1 MHVIK
6 EVGLISLL
14 LLGACRQPVETAA
27 PAPERPPIILI
38 SVDTL
43 RSDRLPAYGYT
54 RVETPHLDALRRDGV
69 LHERAYSHVPM
80 TLPSHAS
87 MFTGLLPTEHGVRN
101 NIGYPFEPEK
111 LRTLA
116 ETLRENGYRTGAAVS
131 SYVLRSETGI
141 GDGFEVYDDAIAI
154 VSGGATSEHQRSGFE
169 TVQKAEAFVAS
180 HASEPFFLFVHLYE
194 PHAPYTPPEPFRSR
208 YRDPYDGEIAAS
220 DAIVGKLIA
229 SLKAKGIYDRAA
241 IVFTSDHGEALWEH
255 GEDQHGILLYREAL
269 QVPLII
275 KLPRSERA
283 NSSVSTP
290 FALRQLYDEI
300 LRLAGVGSDATPD
313 AKPPQPIYSETL
325 YPRIHLG
332 WSELRSLIDGN
343 YHYIE
348 SSSPELYD
356 LSKDPGETKN
366 LIADERRVAASMRNA
381 LAQVPAGD
389 TAIAAIDPEEAAKL
403 AALGYIG
410 TPQNREGPL
419 PNPREEIHTLREIKA
434 AFQLAADRQY
444 DEAAKALRAL
454 LEKNPGLTDVASRLG
469 EVLRDS
475 GRDAEAIEVYRAALA
490 RSQRVAPELAI
501 ALAVTY
507 LKTEKPREAT
517 AHALLALRTHPVEA
531 REVLAR
537 AAIAEQRFAE
547 AETHA
552 RAAIEASE
560 RAPKSLLVL
569 AELQRAT
576 GQLEAAL
583 VTLDQA
589 EARATELGTKQPG
602 IDHLRADVLARLDK
616 PEEAITAY
624 RREIARFPRQIQS
637 YANLAVV
644 YLALGDRREAE
655 RVLRAMTKAN
665 PHEGA
670 RALAEKTRAVSS
682 P

>member
-1 MHVIK
+1 MRAAIA
-6 EVGLISLL
+6 SAFLL
-14 LLGACRQPVETAA
+14 LAACRAAVET
-27 PAPERPPIILI
+27 PAPPAERPPIILI

-43 RSDRLPAYGYT
+43 RSDRLPPYGYT
-54 RVETPHLDALRRDGV
+54 RVATPHIDALRRDGV

-87 MFTGLLPTEHGVRN
+87 MFTGLLPAEHGVRN
-101 NIGYPFEPEK
+101 NIGYPFEAQR

-116 ETLRENGYRTGAAVS
+116 EVLRENGYRTGAAVS

-141 GDGFEVYDDAIAI
+141 DDGFEVYDDAIPI
-154 VSGGATSEHQRSGFE
+154 VSGGATSEHQRGGFE
-169 TVQKAEAFVAS
+169 TVAKAEAFVAS
-180 HASEPFFLFVHLYE
+180 HAGEPFFLFLHLYE

-208 YRDPYDGEIAAS
+208 YRDPYDGEIAAA
-220 DAIVGKLIA
+220 DAIVGKLVA
-229 SLKAKGIYDRAA
+229 SLKARGIYDRAA

-255 GEDQHGILLYREAL
+255 GEDQHGILLYREVL
-269 QVPLII
+269 QVPLIV

-283 NSSVSTP
+283 GSKVTQP
-290 FALRQLYDEI
+290 FALRQLHETI
-300 LRLAGVGSDATPD
+300 LRLAGVASD
-313 AKPPQPIYSETL
+313 AKPHQPIYSETL

-332 WSELRSLIDGN
+332 WSDLRSLIDGR

-348 SSSPELYD
+348 SASPELYD
-356 LSKDPGETKN
+356 LAKDPGETKN

-381 LAQVPAGD
+381 LAQLPAGD
-389 TAIAAIDPEEAAKL
+389 TTIAAIDPEEAAKL

-419 PNPREEIHTLREIKA
+419 PNPREEIHTLRDIKA
-434 AFQLAADRQY
+434 AFQLAADRRY
-444 DEAAKALRAL
+444 DDAAKALRAL

-490 RSQRVAPELAI
+490 RSQRVAPDLAL

-507 LKTEKPREAT
+507 LKTENPREAA
-517 AHALLALRTHPVEA
+517 AHASLALRSHPVEA

-552 RAAIEASE
+552 RAAIAASE

-576 GQLEAAL
+576 GQLDAALATLDEAA
-583 VTLDQA
+583 
-589 EARATELGTKQPG
+589 ARATELAMKQPG
-602 IDHLRADVLARLDK
+602 IDHLRADVLARQGK
-616 PEEAITAY
+616 PEEAIAAY
-624 RREIARFPRQIQS
+624 EREIARFPRQIQS

-644 YLALGDRREAE
+644 HLALEDRRAAE
-655 RVLRAMTKAN
+655 RVLRAMVKAN

-670 RALAEKTRAVSS
+670 RALAEKTRALE
-682 P
+682 